1 MPIERPPDVPLGMP
15 SLGALQMAIDA
26 MGRHYVL
33 PETMEHPAVRSE
45 CMRFAY
51 LIQAYGLASTRPA
64 PRHARIEEPP
74 DAGSLQCAS
83 TPPFRDCS
91 RHFGRMNQ
99 YGQTRELV
107 DA

>member
-1 MPIERPPDVPLGMP
+1 MPIERPPDMRLGMP
-15 SLGALQMAIDA
+15 SPGALQMAIDA

-64 PRHARIEEPP
+64 PRHDRIEEPP
-74 DAGSLQCAS
+74 DARSLQCGPTVPLRAS
-83 TPPFRDCS
+83 S
-91 RHFGRMNQ
+91 RHSGRMTQ
-99 YGQTRELV
+99 SSRTRELI